1 MPDEIERK
9 NIGKK
14 PVSDTEIEAESLRSA
29 KPVVSRSISGQPA
42 AVKMIAKHT
51 VGPDDTLSS
60 IALKFYKNAGQKFYM
75 AIYEANKAAIGDNP
89 NRLRVGTVLD
99 IPEAPK
105 D

>member
-1 MPDEIERK
+1 
-9 NIGKK
+9 
-14 PVSDTEIEAESLRSA
+14 
-29 KPVVSRSISGQPA
+29 
-42 AVKMIAKHT
+42 
-51 VGPDDTLSS
+51 
-60 IALKFYKNAGQKFYM
+60 M